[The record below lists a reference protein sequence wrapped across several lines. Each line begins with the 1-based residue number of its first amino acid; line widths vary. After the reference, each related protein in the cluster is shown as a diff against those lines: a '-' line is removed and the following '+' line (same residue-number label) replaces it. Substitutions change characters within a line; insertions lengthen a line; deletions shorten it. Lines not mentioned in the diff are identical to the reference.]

1 MRYAAPARPLALMLA
16 ATLMLGAAPASS
28 RLHYR
33 IDAATSSVN
42 AKVAFF
48 GLASK
53 TATFPKVSGDIRLTP
68 GDLRNIDLDVAIDAR
83 ALKASDGVTE
93 RRLKGADFFDVANHP
108 QVTFSGQQLVMT
120 GKSAG
125 VVSGDLTARGITRP
139 VKLAVTFSAPPASA
153 TGKERFLLT
162 GSTTI
167 NRRDFGMTAYS
178 AIVGKK
184 VTITIRAQ
192 MTGA

>member
-1 MRYAAPARPLALMLA
+1 MRFTSIVRPLALMLPA
-16 ATLMLGAAPASS
+16 LMLIGAAPLGN

-33 IDAATSSVN
+33 IDSTSSIVN

-68 GDLRNIDLDVAIDAR
+68 GDLRSVDLDVAIDTR
-83 ALKASDGVTE
+83 ALKASDSVTE
-93 RRLKGADFFDVANHP
+93 RRLKSADFFDVANHP
-108 QVTFSGQQLVMT
+108 QVTFSGQQLVMN
-120 GKSAG
+120 GKS
-125 VVSGDLTARGITRP
+125 SGIVTGNLTARGVTRP
-139 VKLAVTFSAPPASA
+139 VKLVVTFSAPPASA
-153 TGKERFLLT
+153 TGKDKFLLT

-192 MTGA
+192 MSGV

>member
-1 MRYAAPARPLALMLA
+1 MRAAATIRPLMLMLA
-16 ATLMLGAAPASS
+16 SVALIGAVPASN

-53 TATFPKVSGDIRLTP
+53 TATFPRISGDIRLTP
-68 GDLRNIDLDVAIDAR
+68 GDLRSIDLDVAIDAR

-108 QVTFSGQQLVMT
+108 QVTFSGQQLVMN

-125 VVSGDLTARGITRP
+125 IVTGNLTARGVTRP

-153 TGKERFLLT
+153 TGKERFVLT
-162 GSTTI
+162 GTTTI

-184 VTITIRAQ
+184 VTITIKAQ
-192 MTGA
+192 MSGV